1 MDQLSAAELLELIHL
16 GESSI
21 DSQFQF
27 WLTTTFATIVGVF
40 AGREVLSQRMRL
52 MVCGLY
58 LLATFV
64 FVSRWFYD
72 GLDPFRYNTALADAG
87 IILPAPRATLLSRL
101 LLFAFGTAATLY
113 FVLRRSQQLNAEE
126 DG

>member
-1 MDQLSAAELLELIHL
+1 MDQLNAAELLELIHL

-27 WLTTTFATIVGVF
+27 WLTTTFATIVGAF

-64 FVSRWFYD
+64 FVSRWFYE
-72 GLDPFRYNTALADAG
+72 GLDLFQYNAALADAG
-87 IILPAPRATLLSRL
+87 IILPAPMATLLSRL

-113 FVLRRSQQLNAEE
+113 FVLRRSQQQAL
-126 DG
+126 